1 MDEESPKS
9 RVAEPAPSLSVAEVL
24 ERKAVI
30 DPEGKVVRPE
40 GGPVEA
46 GTGLNRALERGTRG
60 RWEDPLG
67 LGLVSEEDVRE
78 LFEW

>member
-1 MDEESPKS
+1 M
-9 RVAEPAPSLSVAEVL
+9 

-40 GGPVEA
+40 GGVVEA
-46 GTGLNRALERGTRG
+46 GTGLNGALERKGG
-60 RWEDPLG
+60 KWEDPLG
-67 LGLVSEEDVRE
+67 MGLLSEGDVEE